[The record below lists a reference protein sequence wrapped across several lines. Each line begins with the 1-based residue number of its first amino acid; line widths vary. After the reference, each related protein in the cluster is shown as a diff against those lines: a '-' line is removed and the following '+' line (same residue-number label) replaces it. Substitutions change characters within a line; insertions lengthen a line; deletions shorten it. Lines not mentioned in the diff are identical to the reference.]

1 MKLIL
6 KSFQEDILDLQY
18 QELFKETFLSNTVLM
33 DQPVGVS
40 RLAKLKATDNMWVA
54 GPCSLH

>member
-1 MKLIL
+1 MKLRL
-6 KSFQEDILDLQY
+6 KGFQEDILDLQY

-40 RLAKLKATDNMWVA
+40 RLAKLKATDNM
-54 GPCSLH
+54 